1 MDTPGRTVMIT
12 GATRGLGWE
21 FADIF
26 AGLGYELFLT
36 GRDEARL
43 EQFRRE
49 HGDTRMDTAAADLSA
64 PGGVEALLESLRRS
78 GRTVEILVNN
88 AGFGDRRAFS
98 ESDAGRQAAMIQV
111 NIASLVGLTR
121 ALLPGMLERGTGRIL
136 NVGSNAGF
144 VAGPLMAVYYASKAF
159 VLSFSYALAEELRG
173 SGVTVT
179 VLCPGSTDTD
189 FDKTASAR
197 SGRAA
202 RTDLMDAR
210 RVAEAGVRALS
221 EGKRMSAPGFSSKS
235 VLVLSRLAP
244 RAMVARAAGRRNARI
259 MRLPPE

>member
-1 MDTPGRTVMIT
+1 MDTPGKTVMIT

-26 AGLGYELFLT
+26 ARRGYGLFLT

-43 EQFRRE
+43 LRFKEE
-49 HGDTRMDTAAADLSA
+49 HPGTRIDTAVADLSD
-64 PGGVEALLESLRRS
+64 PRGVEALLESLRAS
-78 GRTVEILVNN
+78 GRTVDILVNN
-88 AGFGDRRAFS
+88 AGFGDRRAFA
-98 ESDAGRQAAMIQV
+98 ESDPGRQSATIQV

-121 ALLPGMLERGTGRIL
+121 ALLPGMVERGSGRIL
-136 NVGSNAGF
+136 NVASNAGF

-173 SGVTVT
+173 SGVSVT

-189 FDKTASAR
+189 FDKTASSRA
-197 SGRAA
+197 GRAA

-210 RVAEAGVRALS
+210 PVAKAAVRALLA
-221 EGKRMSAPGFSSKS
+221 GRRMSAPGFSSKS

-244 RAMVARAAGRRNARI
+244 RAALARAAGRRNERI
-259 MRLPPE
+259 MKLPAE